1 MRTIKQILI
10 LALVA
15 LIAGHIATSIYKGS
29 SDRKIGPTISVPQGV
44 LDVSTSST
52 EADLLVGITAAD
64 EQDGD
69 LTDRI
74 IVASISKLISNNT
87 AKVTYL
93 VFDSDDNMAIQFR
106 QIRYTDYRKPWF
118 EVKEPL
124 VYSTTEDISVLDR
137 ITAYEAAEKD
147 IHKQIR
153 VSTLAGTENSE
164 IFNVTVQ
171 VTNSMGDTAWL
182 TLPVLQLDHDPERPE
197 IQLTE
202 YLIYLEQGAEFD
214 PQDYLKSVIVKGEA
228 VTDAT
233 VQVAGTVDTGKA
245 DTYRVTYTYLNG
257 SSVGTAILTVVV
269 Q

>member
-15 LIAGHIATSIYKGS
+15 LIAGHIATSIYRGS
-29 SDRKIGPTISVPQGV
+29 SDREIGPEISVPADV
-44 LDVSTSST
+44 LEISASAS
-52 EADLLVGITAAD
+52 EKDLLVGITAHD

-69 LTDRI
+69 LTDHV
-74 IVASISKLISNNT
+74 IVASVSKLVANNT

-118 EVKEPL
+118 EIKEPL

-137 ITAYEAAEKD
+137 ITAYETAEKE
-147 IHKQIR
+147 IHQQIR

-164 IFNVTVQ
+164 VYDVTVQ
-171 VTNSMGDTAWL
+171 VTNAMGDTAWL
-182 TLPVLQLDHDPERPE
+182 TLPVLQLDHDPNRP
-197 IQLTE
+197 QVLLKD
-202 YLIYLEQGAEFD
+202 YLIYLEQGEQFD
-214 PQDYLKSVIVKGEA
+214 PQDYLDSVLQNGEP
-228 VTDAT
+228 VRDAT
-233 VQVAGTVDTGKA
+233 VQVAGTVDSQVP
-245 DTYRVTYTYLNG
+245 DTYRITYTYPSNG
-257 SSVGTAILTVVV
+257 SVGTAILTVVV